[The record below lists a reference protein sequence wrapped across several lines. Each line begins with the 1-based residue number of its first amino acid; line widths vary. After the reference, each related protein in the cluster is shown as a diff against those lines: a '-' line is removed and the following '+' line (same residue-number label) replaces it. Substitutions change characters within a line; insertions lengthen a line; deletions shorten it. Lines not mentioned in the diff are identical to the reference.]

1 VPVIYYIHMEKESR
15 KPTLLSWKTLEHVHR
30 PRTKDWYW
38 GLGLTT
44 IAGIVIA
51 ILIGNALIG
60 VMIAIIAFTILLYT
74 FHPPI
79 TLNIGV
85 TEDGIK
91 INNKLYSFENIHAY
105 DIHDYKE
112 ETSLFIILK
121 EGISPLIIIPINKD
135 IVAIDDIHETFQE
148 FIPQEHMQTPLIHR
162 IMHYLNI

>member
-1 VPVIYYIHMEKESR
+1 MAMIYYMYMEKESR
-15 KPTLLSWKTLEHVHR
+15 KPILFSSKTLEHIHR

-51 ILIGNALIG
+51 ILISNTLIG
-60 VMIAIIAFTILLYT
+60 LMIVIIAFTIFIYT

-79 TLNIGV
+79 TLSISVN
-85 TEDGIK
+85 EDGIK
-91 INNKLYSFENIHAY
+91 INTKLYPFENIHAY

-112 ETSLFIILK
+112 ETSLFIVLK
-121 EGISPLIIIPINKD
+121 EGVSPLIIIPINKD
-135 IVAIDDIHETFQE
+135 IISIDTIHETFQE
-148 FIPQEHMQTPLIHR
+148 FIPQEHMQTPLVHR